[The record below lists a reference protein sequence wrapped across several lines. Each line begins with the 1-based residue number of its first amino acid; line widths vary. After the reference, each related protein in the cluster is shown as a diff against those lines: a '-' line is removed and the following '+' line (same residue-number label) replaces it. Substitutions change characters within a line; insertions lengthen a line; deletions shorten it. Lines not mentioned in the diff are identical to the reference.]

1 MVEIKQKENGLR
13 ETTNF
18 HKDVKEIGSIGENR
32 LKEILNERSIY
43 EDISDDWRFRIFD
56 IDFIQY
62 TDGVIDRERVL
73 NSYYHGKG
81 AKDTNAY
88 AYEVKTDTATFK
100 TRNLVY
106 EVMSHDNEG
115 SLSRSKADFVF
126 YVSIDKTGNIME
138 EMLLD
143 LKKLREWIRIHGSTT
158 NRDTDLLIIRYSRIL
173 SFIENEPKRQ
183 HEYEDAKRVLDD
195 MENFKK
201 LNRDKCLIEEKYMNR
216 KEDKTLI
223 KCIDVDFLI
232 KYYGPD
238 LVDKNNRIVK
248 LYNKYYE

>member
-18 HKDVKEIGSIGENR
+18 HKDAKEIGPIGENR
-32 LKEILNERSIY
+32 LEEMLNERSIY

-158 NRDTDLLIIRYSRIL
+158 NRETDSLIIRYKRIL
-173 SFIENEPKRQ
+173 TFIKNEPKRE
-183 HEYEDAKRVLDD
+183 HELEDAQRILND

-201 LNRDKCLIEEKYMNR
+201 MNRDKCLIEEKYMNR

-232 KYYGPD
+232 RHYGPSSA
-238 LVDKNNRIVK
+238 DKSKRIVK